1 MYNPEDIGRCD
12 IHICLLKKVKTCQ
25 FVPYSLHLIGCLN
38 ERCLP
43 IAVYDDMFLAG
54 QRLWYAND
62 DTRPYVAQPAS
73 FAWVVDIYIYGNLF
87 WFGFLSP
94 TRSAIF
100 RAGFRYYLGEKSIWQ
115 IFRQYL
121 ESRPWRWIRRFI
133 IWNTSAIVW
142 SRKIA
147 DHIAVL
153 VSEIMSLVSLC
164 LSRRLVHSAVKNVSF
179 HYLNSNCKWP

>member
-1 MYNPEDIGRCD
+1 MTYTSASWKRSKHVSLFPIRCTWLAVWMSD
-12 IHICLLKKVKTCQ
+12 ASQSRCMMICFSQVSVC
-25 FVPYSLHLIGCLN
+25 
-38 ERCLP
+38 
-43 IAVYDDMFLAG
+43 DMQMTTHG
-54 QRLWYAND
+54 
-62 DTRPYVAQPAS
+62 PYVAQPAS

-100 RAGFRYYLGEKSIWQ
+100 RAGLRYYLGEKSIWQ

-179 HYLNSNCKWP
+179 HYLKNNCKWP

>member
-1 MYNPEDIGRCD
+1 MWHTHLPLEKGQNMSVC
-12 IHICLLKKVKTCQ
+12 
-25 FVPYSLHLIGCLN
+25 SLHLIGCLN

-73 FAWVVDIYIYGNLF
+73 FAWVVDIYIHGNLF

-100 RAGFRYYLGEKSIWQ
+100 RSGLRYYLGEKPIWQ

-153 VSEIMSLVSLC
+153 VSV
-164 LSRRLVHSAVKNVSF
+164 LSIAVSF
-179 HYLNSNCKWP
+179 SPFSAFCREKCFLSLP